1 MGGLRG
7 FIGEGERRRSNGLS
21 CCENPLGVDGSA
33 MMSGVGTERG
43 HVVRKRKGERCPER
57 GRGADY

>member
-1 MGGLRG
+1 MSERG
-7 FIGEGERRRSNGLS
+7 KEEDGFF
-21 CCENPLGVDGSA
+21 CCGNPLGVDGSA

-43 HVVRKRKGERCPER
+43 HVVRKRKGERCPEC